1 MSKHIVAALQLGSD
15 LAGEKSATLNKI
27 MSYEQAIIDSKAE
40 LVVMPEALLGSYRK
54 EKFSEH
60 IWAIAFQKVAQ
71 TLPRITKT
79 RLMYQDPNVK
89 SLPPF
94 QNARALLW

>member
-40 LVVMPEALLGSYRK
+40 LVVMPEALLGSYPKGEIFGTYMGYRLP
-54 EKFSEH
+54 EGRADF
-60 IWAIAFQKVAQ
+60 AAQ
-71 TLPRITKT
+71 TP
-79 RLMYQDPNVK
+79 VK
-89 SLPPF
+89 
-94 QNARALLW
+94 